1 MICSKTGAT
10 QWLGAMK
17 RMCVLVCAAGAV
29 AISSASCSSAAT
41 PPQAYVSSS
50 IQASPNDPGGC
61 SFPSGQDWVE
71 DGTDET
77 SVPTNTAGT
86 SVTCTVAQ
94 NGTSFNVDLNV
105 QMPGPF
111 TLTIRGTLTNDAT
124 ATQTVTAAFGSQADG
139 DYAGT
144 CTVDYTPVNEP
155 KALKGSTSLM
165 GVFPGR
171 VWGNLTCPTLMNTIG
186 QTSECLGTAEFK
198 FEDCSE

>member
-1 MICSKTGAT
+1 MICSKTGAA

-29 AISSASCSSAAT
+29 TVSSASCSSAAT
-41 PPQAYVSSS
+41 PPQAYVSSLIEGS
-50 IQASPNDPGGC
+50 QNAPGACAFGTQ
-61 SFPSGQDWVE
+61 PWVN
-71 DGTDET
+71 DGTYET

-105 QMPGPF
+105 QVPGPI

-124 ATQTVTAAFGSQADG
+124 ATQTVTAAFGSQAYG

-144 CTVDYTPVNEP
+144 CTVDYLPVNEP